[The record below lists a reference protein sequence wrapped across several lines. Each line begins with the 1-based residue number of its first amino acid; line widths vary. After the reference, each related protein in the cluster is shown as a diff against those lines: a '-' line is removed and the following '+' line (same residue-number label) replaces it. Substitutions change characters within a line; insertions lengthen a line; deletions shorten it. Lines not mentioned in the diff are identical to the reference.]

1 MSKKNLAAILFTLTA
16 TTAYAQP
23 GPDQPMPQQPTDP
36 DCCTETE
43 AQAAQEP
50 TRPIAA
56 APAPQPSGYVPTT
69 DTEQKDSGWVRPPG
83 QRFLHG
89 MRIGWTYIQNFE
101 EPNRPGENEGELQ
114 SVKDKFGLKTPHMM
128 LLGYEGMYRI
138 VGHSWLNV
146 VLVGNVTI
154 AGLEQSKF
162 IPAASGLIGAEFNE
176 SFQVGV
182 GVNVTPDPDAP
193 THAIIAAGWTPRVGS
208 IHTPVHFFWVPE
220 PASTD
225 AMGEKHAGNS
235 RFGATVGVT
244 W

>member
-1 MSKKNLAAILFTLTA
+1 MKNLAAVLFTVAAA

-23 GPDQPMPQQPTDP
+23 GPDQPPQP
-36 DCCTETE
+36 DCCTQTE
-43 AQAAQEP
+43 AEAQQEP
-50 TRPIAA
+50 MRPVAA
-56 APAPQPSGYVPTT
+56 ASQPAGYLPTT
-69 DTEQKDSGWVRPPG
+69 EPEQKDEGWVRPPG

-89 MRIGWTYIQNFE
+89 VRIGWTYIMNFE
-101 EPNRPGENEGELQ
+101 EENRPGENTGDPMQ
-114 SVKDKFGLKTPHMM
+114 SVKDKYGLKTPNMM
-128 LLGYEGMYRI
+128 LIGYEGMYRI

-146 VLVGNVTI
+146 VMVGNVTV

-176 SFQVGV
+176 SFQLGI

-208 IHTPVHFFWVPE
+208 IHTPVHFFFVPE
-220 PASTD
+220 PGTKD
-225 AMGEKHAGNS
+225 MQGNYHPGNS
-235 RFGATVGVT
+235 RIGATVGVT